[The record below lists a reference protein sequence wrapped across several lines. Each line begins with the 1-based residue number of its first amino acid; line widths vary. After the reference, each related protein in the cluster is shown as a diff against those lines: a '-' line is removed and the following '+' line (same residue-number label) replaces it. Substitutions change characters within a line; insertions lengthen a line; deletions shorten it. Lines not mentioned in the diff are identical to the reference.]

1 MQRNAPLKVAVTGAS
16 GFVGVAACTAFAAA
30 GHSVRAIVR
39 AREAPP
45 ELSGLAVL
53 TGCDLEDATTL
64 DRVVDGADVVVHLA
78 ARAHVMHDDP
88 REAEALYERANVHVM
103 DGLAQAARRQGVRRF
118 VFVSSIK
125 VNSERTEGKPFRAD
139 DTPRPEDAY
148 GRSKLKAE
156 AVLRDIAGSQ
166 MEYAIVR
173 PPLLYGPRM
182 RGNMLRLFKLV
193 SQGVPLPLA
202 SIRNARDLLYV
213 GSLAQL
219 LEVLL
224 THPAASGRT
233 FLARDGAAISTP
245 ELLGAIAR
253 ALGTSPRLLPCP
265 PWLIE
270 RAGRTVGLGDA
281 VARLTGSLEVDDSE
295 TRRVLSWSPA
305 ISAEAAFAA
314 TAAWYRAQA
323 RSR

>member
-16 GFVGVAACTAFAAA
+16 GFVGVAACTAFAEA

-45 ELSGLAVL
+45 ELAGLTVL
-53 TGCDLEDATTL
+53 TGCDLEEPANV
-64 DRVVDGADVVVHLA
+64 DRAMEGADVVVHLA

-88 REAEALYERANVHVM
+88 REAEALYQRANVHVM
-103 DGLAQAARRQGVRRF
+103 DGLAHAARRQGVRRF

-125 VNSERTEGKPFRAD
+125 VNGERTEGRPFKAD
-139 DTPRPEDAY
+139 DPPRPEDAY
-148 GRSKLKAE
+148 GRSKREAE
-156 AVLRDIAGSQ
+156 AILRAVAGGE
-166 MEYAIVR
+166 MDYAIVR

-233 FLARDGAAISTP
+233 FLARDGAAMSTP
-245 ELLGAIAR
+245 ELLGIIAR
-253 ALGTSPRLLPCP
+253 ALSTSARLLPCP
-265 PWLIE
+265 PLLIA
-270 RAGRTVGLGDA
+270 RAGRAFGFGDA
-281 VARLTGSLEVDDSE
+281 VARLVANLEVDDSE
-295 TRRVLSWSPA
+295 TRRVLGWSPA
-305 ISAEAAFAA
+305 FSAEAAFAA
-314 TAAWYRAQA
+314 TAAWYREQA
-323 RSR
+323 RSS

>member
-16 GFVGVAACTAFAAA
+16 GFVGMAACAAFAAA

-39 AREAPP
+39 SRQAPP
-45 ELSGLAVL
+45 ELAGLTVV
-53 TGCDLEDATTL
+53 TGCDLGDHACL
-64 DRVVDGADVVVHLA
+64 DGAVAGMDVVVHLA

-88 REAEALYERANVHVM
+88 NQAEALYERANVFVM
-103 DGLAQAARRQGVRRF
+103 DGLARAARRQGVRRF
-118 VFVSSIK
+118 VFASSIK
-125 VNSERTEGKPFRAD
+125 VNGESTDGGPFRAS

-156 AVLRDIAGSQ
+156 AVLREVAGTQ
-166 MEYAIVR
+166 MDYAIVR

-182 RGNMLRLFKLV
+182 RGNMQRLFKLV
-193 SQGVPLPLA
+193 SKRVPLPLA
-202 SIRNARDLLYV
+202 SLRNARDLLYV

-219 LEVLL
+219 LAVLL
-224 THPAASGRT
+224 THPSAGGGT
-233 FLARDGAAISTP
+233 FLARDGAPMSTP
-245 ELLGAIAR
+245 ELLEAIGR
-253 ALGTSPRLLPCP
+253 ALGTPPRLLRCP

-270 RAGRTVGLGDA
+270 RAGRAVGLGDT

-295 TRRVLSWSPA
+295 TRRVLGWSPTTA
-305 ISAEAAFAA
+305 TDAAFAA
-314 TAAWYRAQA
+314 TAAWYRAHE